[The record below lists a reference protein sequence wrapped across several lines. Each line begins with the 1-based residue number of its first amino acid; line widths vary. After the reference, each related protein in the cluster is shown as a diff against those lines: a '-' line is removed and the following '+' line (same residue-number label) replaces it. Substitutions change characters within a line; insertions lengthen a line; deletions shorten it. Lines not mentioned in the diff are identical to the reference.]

1 MAQARIDTPRRDHVG
16 DYHRQFADSIIRQI
30 EAGTAPWQKP
40 WKPGKRFMPE
50 NAFSGKSYTGG
61 NALYLAQAGHERG
74 FTDNR
79 WATYRQIAQAGGH
92 VKKGEHGEKILYFD
106 TKKLSPKKDDNGRQV
121 LDGDGRPVYERHDK
135 GRAFVRTYTVFNVEQ
150 ARGLDLPARE
160 APAADWQAHRSAEA
174 VIDAAGVTIN
184 HSPGDRAYYS
194 PKRDEIVLPD
204 RGQFP
209 SAEHYYAT
217 ALHELSHAT
226 GHESR
231 MDRQTFHEA
240 VKYPT
245 GGFGSAPY
253 AREELRAEIASMMT
267 GERIGIG
274 HRPRDGHGDG
284 DGAAYVKSWI
294 KALEDDP
301 REIHRAAGE
310 ADRISRYLISP
321 ARERLDAIAK
331 EPQAVAAMAP
341 PERPLPSRSPAAPT
355 RDALSLSPG
364 R

>member
-1 MAQARIDTPRRDHVG
+1 MARASTDTPHRDHVG
-16 DYHRQFADSIIRQI
+16 DYHRHFADAIIRQI
-30 EAGTAPWQKP
+30 ADGTAPWQKP
-40 WKPGKRFMPE
+40 WKPGERFMPE
-50 NAFSGKSYTGG
+50 NAFSNKPYTGG
-61 NALYLAQAGHERG
+61 NALYLAQAGQERG

-106 TKKLSPKKDDNGRQV
+106 TKKLSPKKDDNGRAV
-121 LDGDGRPVYERHDK
+121 VDGDGRPVYERHDK

-150 ARGLDLPARE
+150 ARGLDLPARG
-160 APAADWQAHRSAEA
+160 APVADWQAHKSAEA
-174 VIDAAGVTIN
+174 VIEAASVTIK
-184 HSPGDRAYYS
+184 HAPGDRAYYS
-194 PKRDEIVLPD
+194 PKRDEIVLPE

-209 SAEHYYAT
+209 SAEHYYGT

-231 MDRQTFHEA
+231 LDRETFHNA

-253 AREELRAEIASMMT
+253 AREELRAEIAAMMT

-274 HRPRDGHGDG
+274 HHPRDGQCGNS
-284 DGAAYVKSWI
+284 AAYVKSWI
-294 KALEDDP
+294 EALEKDP

-321 ARERLDAIAK
+321 ARERLDAIAN
-331 EPQAVAAMAP
+331 EPRAVAAMAP

-355 RDALSLSPG
+355 RDAPPLSPG

>member
-1 MAQARIDTPRRDHVG
+1 MAQAKTDAPRRDHVG
-16 DYHRQFADSIIRQI
+16 EYHRQFADSIVRQI

-40 WKPGKRFMPE
+40 WKPGERFMPE
-50 NAFSGKSYTGG
+50 NAFSGKPYTGG
-61 NALYLAQAGHERG
+61 NALYLALAGQERG
-74 FTDNR
+74 FGDNR

-121 LDGDGRPVYERHDK
+121 LDGDGRPVYERHEK

-160 APAADWQAHRSAEA
+160 APVADWQAHKSAEA
-174 VIDAAGVTIN
+174 VIDAANVTIK
-184 HSPGDRAYYS
+184 HSPGDRAYYA
-194 PKRDEIVLPD
+194 PKADEIVLPE

-209 SAEHYYAT
+209 SAEQYYGT

-231 MDRQTFHEA
+231 LDRETFHNA

-245 GGFGSAPY
+245 GGFGSPAY
-253 AREELRAEIASMMT
+253 AREELRAEIGAMMT

-274 HRPRDGHGDG
+274 HTPQNGHGN
-284 DGAAYVKSWI
+284 GAAYVKSWI
-294 KALEDDP
+294 EALENDP

-321 ARERLDAIAK
+321 ARERLDEIAR

-341 PERPLPSRSPAAPT
+341 PERPVPSQPPAEPP
-355 RDALSLSPG
+355 RDAPSLSPG